1 MVTSKEVTGKVRPVG
16 TWDQSQEK
24 SSLVGAARIWINKDT
39 LILLTGGVES
49 TKRCWIERT
58 APAAALDDDAE
69 ASSTRP
75 VRRQAVLSCLLD
87 KKVPPNVFL
96 TTDAYREA
104 AGLKLGD
111 QLSIKLCDE
120 SSVPAAKSIVL
131 EPLDAVAAKETPN
144 WEHAVWFPL
153 KRAVHVFPGMT
164 FDCTIATYKKRFRVQ
179 SVNAETDNIAA
190 CSDDPPTISFRQP
203 VTDTHVAP
211 TKLVVPD
218 IPGLAAESKKLN
230 DFLRGFNAPFLHP
243 RHRRSCG
250 IAIHGGHGTG
260 KSNLLDVVAATK
272 WGTVFRVQVLDKSS
286 TVEEIFKQAKAQR
299 PSIILI
305 DDLHALIGKDRANS
319 STIIFKL
326 GQQLDELA
334 EEARTQGALPKVAVI
349 ASCSDYLTDM
359 PAELQRS
366 TRFQLNIALPIP
378 NLAGREQVLHTLSE
392 SIAPEERSE
401 LVAYLAKHTHAFNP
415 ADLDRLMSTAIHL
428 LETRIDPDQQG
439 HALSSTPYVTRADLD
454 AALRCTRPTAMHDI
468 NLKPPT
474 VQWSDIG
481 GQDGLKKALKR
492 MIALSTTTDPRVRAL
507 IINPP
512 KGLLLYGPPGC
523 SKTMSAQALATE
535 SNFNFFAV
543 KGAELLNMYVGES
556 ERAVR
561 ELFQRAREA
570 APSIIF
576 FDEID
581 SIGGQRAGS
590 SGGGGGGGGAAR
602 SQGSVNMLTTLLTE
616 MDGFESLPGV
626 LILAATNR
634 PEAIDPALLR
644 PGRFDSLV
652 YVGMPTEAGRE
663 AILRTYMG
671 KVRSEPGMD
680 FTELARR
687 ADGFSGAEMKQICN
701 MASERAVD
709 ECLDGIRTG
718 DDSMITFRDIA
729 GAMETMPKGVTAAM
743 LAGYEKWA
751 TRFSR
756 Q

>member
-1 MVTSKEVTGKVRPVG
+1 
-16 TWDQSQEK
+16 
-24 SSLVGAARIWINKDT
+24 
-39 LILLTGGVES
+39 
-49 TKRCWIERT
+49 
-58 APAAALDDDAE
+58 
-69 ASSTRP
+69 
-75 VRRQAVLSCLLD
+75 
-87 KKVPPNVFL
+87 
-96 TTDAYREA
+96 
-104 AGLKLGD
+104 
-111 QLSIKLCDE
+111 
-120 SSVPAAKSIVL
+120 
-131 EPLDAVAAKETPN
+131 
-144 WEHAVWFPL
+144 
-153 KRAVHVFPGMT
+153 
-164 FDCTIATYKKRFRVQ
+164 
-179 SVNAETDNIAA
+179 
-190 CSDDPPTISFRQP
+190 
-203 VTDTHVAP
+203 
-211 TKLVVPD
+211 
-218 IPGLAAESKKLN
+218 
-230 DFLRGFNAPFLHP
+230 
-243 RHRRSCG
+243 
-250 IAIHGGHGTG
+250 
-260 KSNLLDVVAATK
+260 
-272 WGTVFRVQVLDKSS
+272 
-286 TVEEIFKQAKAQR
+286 
-299 PSIILI
+299 
-305 DDLHALIGKDRANS
+305 
-319 STIIFKL
+319 
-326 GQQLDELA
+326 
-334 EEARTQGALPKVAVI
+334 
-349 ASCSDYLTDM
+349 M

-378 NLAGREQVLHTLSE
+378 NLAGREQVLHTMSE

-439 HALSSTPYVTRADLD
+439 HALPSTPYVTRADLD

-474 VQWSDIG
+474 IQWSDIG

-581 SIGGQRAGS
+581 SIGGQRAGGS
-590 SGGGGGGGGAAR
+590 GGGGVGGGAARSQGSVNMLTTLLTEMDGFESLPGRAREAAPSIIFFDEIDSIGGQRAGGGGSGGGGGGGGAAR

>member
-24 SSLVGAARIWINKDT
+24 SSLVGAARVWVNKDT

-58 APAAALDDDAE
+58 APAAALEDDAE
-69 ASSTRP
+69 ASSSKP

-190 CSDDPPTISFRQP
+190 CSDDPPTLI
-203 VTDTHVAP
+203 
-211 TKLVVPD
+211 VPD

-272 WGTVFRVQVLDKSS
+272 WGTVFR
-286 TVEEIFKQAKAQR
+286 AKAQR

-334 EEARTQGALPKVAVI
+334 EEASTHGALPKVA
-349 ASCSDYLTDM
+349 
-359 PAELQRS
+359 RS

-378 NLAGREQVLHTLSE
+378 NLAGREQ
-392 SIAPEERSE
+392 

-439 HALSSTPYVTRADLD
+439 HALPSTPYVTRADLD

-474 VQWSDIG
+474 IQWSDIG

-543 KGAELLNMYVGES
+543 KGAELLNI
-556 ERAVR
+556 
-561 ELFQRAREA
+561 
-570 APSIIF
+570 IIF

-581 SIGGQRAGS
+581 SIGGQRAGGGG

-743 LAGYEKWA
+743 LAGMRNGPRA
-751 TRFSR
+751 RPIRRSLRRGGTHRPPPPNHP
-756 Q
+756 